1 MKGPQLGSVQ
11 TFLADPANAGHP
23 LHDRIQ
29 RSIRQLIL
37 EGSLPG
43 GRALPPTRELAR
55 SLSVSRDTVESAY
68 AQLHAEGFITR
79 RVGSGSFVAEL
90 PDFTPMRRAPRRR
103 PHDAPPDIAE
113 RGRAIAEGGGVTTAA
128 ARAFT
133 PGVPETRGFPIDKW
147 DRLQRQVLDQYGSE
161 SLRHGDPQGEEPL
174 RRAIAEHVNLERGG
188 RAGADRILVVTSS
201 QQALWLCATVL
212 FDSGDR
218 IVIEDPV
225 YPGARRAFDAAG
237 LESVPTAV
245 DGHGMIVEGLK
256 RGPTAARGAY
266 LVPSHQ
272 YPTGTTLSL
281 ERRLALLE
289 WAASQRAWI
298 IEDDYDGEF
307 HYVGRPTAC
316 IQGLDPHDRTLYIGT
331 FTKTMFPGLRLA
343 YLVLP
348 PSLVAPMV
356 AARTLLDGFTATVPQ
371 LTLTRFMEAG
381 HFRAHVRKMSAL
393 YADRLDAL
401 LTMVTTRFPDLVEAR
416 PPPGGLQMPCWMPD
430 GPSNRIRTEGDMI
443 AAARQAGVE
452 LAGLSPFY
460 TRPNGGAGW
469 LMGFA
474 ASAPTEIASAGAAMT
489 EAFRR
494 VRVGR

>member
-1 MKGPQLGSVQ
+1 MKGPHLGSVQ
-11 TFLADPANAGHP
+11 TFLADPANAGYP

-37 EGSLPG
+37 EGALPG
-43 GRALPPTRELAR
+43 GRALPPTRDFAR

-79 RVGSGSFVAEL
+79 RVGSGSFVSEI
-90 PDFTPMRRAPRRR
+90 PDFTPMRRVGRRL
-103 PHDAPPDIAE
+103 APPLHIAE
-113 RGRAIAEGGGVTTAA
+113 RGRAMAEGGGVTTAP

-133 PGVPETRGFPIDKW
+133 PGIPETRSFPIEKW
-147 DRLQRQVLDQYGSE
+147 DRLQRQVLEDHGSE
-161 SLRHGDPQGEEPL
+161 ALRHGDPQGEEPL

-212 FDSGDR
+212 FDQGDR
-218 IVIEDPV
+218 IVVEDPV

-237 LESVPTAV
+237 LEAVPIGV
-245 DGHGMIVEGLK
+245 DGHGMDADALRRVK
-256 RGPTAARGAY
+256 TVARGAY

-343 YLVLP
+343 YIVLP
-348 PSLVAPMV
+348 PNLVAPMV

-381 HFRAHVRKMSAL
+381 HFRAHVRKMSAI
-393 YADRLDAL
+393 YAERLDAL
-401 LTMVTTRFPDLVEAR
+401 LTMVATRFPGLVEAR
-416 PPPGGLQMPCWMPD
+416 PPPGGLQMPCWLPD
-430 GPSNRIRTEGDMI
+430 CASDRGRTEADTI

-460 TRPNGGAGW
+460 AKPGGGAGW

-474 ASAPTEIASAGAAMT
+474 AYSPTEMASAGATLAS
-489 EAFRR
+489 ALKRAR
-494 VRVGR
+494 VMR